1 MPLQP
6 VPRRALLAG
15 GGALAVAFSLPVLV
29 RAQDGGDLAKV
40 LIATDKGDILAL
52 LEVGKAP
59 ITCANFLRYVDGSRY
74 DGGSI
79 YRAVRAPGAPEVGL
93 IEGGIDDPRKLYP
106 PIAHEST
113 ALTGLKHLDGT
124 LSMAR
129 DAPGTAGSDFFVCV
143 GPASY
148 LDANPAAAG
157 DGAGYAAFGQVLQ
170 GMEVVRA
177 ILALPATGVARN
189 PSMQG
194 QMLDPPVRILSM
206 KRAG

>member
-1 MPLQP
+1 MSYEAI
-6 VPRRALLAG
+6 PRRAVLAG
-15 GGALAVAFSLPVLV
+15 AGALAAASSIAVA
-29 RAQDGGDLAKV
+29 AQAQGANDVAKV
-40 LIATDKGDILAL
+40 LIATDHGDILAG
-52 LEVGKAP
+52 LEVAKAP
-59 ITCANFLRYVDGSRY
+59 ITCGNFLRYVDAGRY
-74 DGGSI
+74 DGSSI
-79 YRAVRAPGAPEVGL
+79 YSAVQAPGAPDVGL

-113 ALTGLKHLDGT
+113 EVTGLKHLDGT

-129 DAPGTAGSDFFVCV
+129 DGLGTAASDFFVCV
-143 GPASY
+143 GAASY
-148 LDANPAAAG
+148 LDANPAGTG
-157 DGAGYAAFGQVLQ
+157 DNTGYAAFGQVLQ

-194 QMLDPPVRILSM
+194 QILDPPVRIISM